1 MSLSLN
7 FLSCVGGDGE
17 ESLVWCLLEECPQMG
32 ACSGL
37 VDGSDFTIMMSLG
50 AMRELSDAPELG
62 QAVWSALAMG
72 GCYVE
77 E

>member
-1 MSLSLN
+1 
-7 FLSCVGGDGE
+7 
-17 ESLVWCLLEECPQMG
+17 MG

-37 VDGSDFTIMMSLG
+37 VDGNDFTIVMSLG
-50 AMRELSDAPELG
+50 GMRELSDAPELG
-62 QAVWSALAMG
+62 QPVWSALATG